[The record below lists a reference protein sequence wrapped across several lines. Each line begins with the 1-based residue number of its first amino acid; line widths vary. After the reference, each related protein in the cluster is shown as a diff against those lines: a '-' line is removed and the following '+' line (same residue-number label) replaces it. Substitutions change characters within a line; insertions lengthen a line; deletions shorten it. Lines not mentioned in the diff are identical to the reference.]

1 MSAHISNVRPKP
13 DQVLVDIVDYVT
25 KFKISSKDA
34 YETARYCLIDT
45 LGCGFEALE
54 YPACTKLL
62 GPVVQGTVVPNG
74 ARVPG
79 TSFQLDPIQA
89 AFNIGAM
96 IRWLDFNDTW
106 LAAEWGHPSDNL
118 GGILATAD
126 WLSRNA
132 IAAGKKPLLVH
143 DVLTAMIK
151 AHEIQGCIALENS
164 FNKVGLDHV
173 VLVKVASTAVVADML
188 GLARDEIINAV
199 SLAWVDGQS
208 LRTYRHAPNTGSR
221 KSWAAGD
228 ATSRAVRLALIAK
241 TGEMGYASVLSAKTW
256 GFYDVLFKG
265 NAFKF
270 QRPYG
275 SYVMENVL
283 FKISFPAEFHSQT
296 AVEAA
301 MQIHMELQKLGR
313 KPEDIKKITIRTHE
327 ACIRII
333 DKKGP
338 LNNPADRDHCIQ
350 YMVAVPILFGRLT
363 AGDYEDAVAKDS
375 RIDKLRDRIVCVE
388 DKKFTKDYHDPE
400 KRSIANALTVEFAD
414 GRKLAEIVV
423 EYPIGHKR
431 RRKEGMPIL
440 VEKFKTNLARRFPTR
455 QQKAILDLCLDPKKL
470 AAIPVNEFVDMMVI

>member
-1 MSAHISNVRPKP
+1 MSAHISNTRPAP
-13 DQVLVDIVDYVT
+13 DQVLVDIVDYVLDYRVE
-25 KFKISSKDA
+25 SRLA
-34 YETARYCLIDT
+34 YDTARLCLVDA
-45 LGCGFEALE
+45 LGCGLEALE

-62 GPVVQGTVVPNG
+62 GPVVPGTMVPNG
-74 ARVPG
+74 AKVPG
-79 TSFQLDPIQA
+79 TPYQLDPIQA
-89 AFNIGAM
+89 AFNIGTM

-132 IAAGKKPLLVH
+132 VAAGRAPLPMRA
-143 DVLTAMIK
+143 VLTAMIK
-151 AHEIQGCIALENS
+151 AHEIQGCLALENS
-164 FNKVGLDHV
+164 FNQVGLDHV
-173 VLVKVASTAVVADML
+173 VLVKVASTAVVAQLL
-188 GLARDEIINAV
+188 GLTREETINAV

-241 TGEMGYASVLSAKTW
+241 TGEMGYPGVLTAKTW

-265 NAFKF
+265 RPFRF

-301 MQIHMELQKLGR
+301 VTLHRVLAERGR
-313 KPEDIKKITIRTHE
+313 SADDIRRVTIRTHE

-350 YMVAVPILFGRLT
+350 YMVAVPLLTGRLT
-363 AGDYEDAVAKDS
+363 AADYEDGVAADP
-375 RIDKLRDRIVCVE
+375 RIDALRDKIACIE
-388 DKKFTKDYHDPE
+388 DPRFTQDYHDPD
-400 KRSIANALTVEFAD
+400 KRSIANALAIEFDD
-414 GRKLAEIVV
+414 GTRLDELVV

-431 RRKEGMPIL
+431 RRVDGIPLLEA
-440 VEKFKTNLARRFPTR
+440 KFRTNLARRFAKK
-455 QQKAILDLCLDPKKL
+455 QQDAILAASLDQARLEAMPVHEYVDLY
-470 AAIPVNEFVDMMVI
+470 AG